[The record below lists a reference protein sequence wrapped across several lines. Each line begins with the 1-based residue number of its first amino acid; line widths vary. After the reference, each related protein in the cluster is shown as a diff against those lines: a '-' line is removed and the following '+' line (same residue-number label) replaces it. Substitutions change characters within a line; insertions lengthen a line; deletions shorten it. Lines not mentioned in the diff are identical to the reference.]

1 MAVHRRRK
9 QASSAVRVGLILAAN
24 VAAIVALWSLLRDPA
39 LEAGAAGPDL
49 NPLSATAASAPA
61 RPAALRGES
70 LSLDRIGGE
79 LRAIVDRHRAK
90 AVELSKG
97 RLRDS
102 QVDIALHLRV
112 GDAEFGLD
120 ADRALRPASNM
131 KLATTAAAL
140 TLLGRD
146 GTLVTPFEA
155 VGELRDGRLNGDL
168 VVRAAG
174 DPLFDEQD
182 GDEGGHTARWF
193 DALFA
198 EFAARGLRS
207 VGGDLVLD
215 EAGFDAPGPVEGWPW
230 PEDRFQEHCA
240 LSGGF
245 SVNRGCVT
253 IRVAPGS
260 AGGAAKVSVL
270 PEGHGLPPRFAAST
284 GGERVTLGFDARAD
298 GLIVRGNIPARSKP
312 FVGAAPVPDPVAL
325 FGAVLRAEFERRGIA
340 IEGKLVRRRNASSGE
355 TIAALRTRFVDYLPA
370 IHQES
375 NNAVA
380 DQLFLAMAHS
390 VSGDGT
396 RANAQ
401 AVVRAAIERLGAGG
415 DGYRQLDGSGLSD
428 QNRISAR
435 QLTALIHA
443 VLERGGEDAKLWSES
458 LPLAGESGTLESRM
472 RDGPA
477 RGRVRAKT
485 GFIDGTSSLSGLA
498 RTRDGREI
506 AFAILVNYPT
516 VAGLNTSVWKP
527 MQDRICEAL
536 VGAAP

>member
-9 QASSAVRVGLILAAN
+9 QAASAVRVGLIVAAN
-24 VAAIVALWSLLRDPA
+24 AAAVVWLWSLLRDPA
-39 LEAGAAGPDL
+39 LEAGAAGPNLD
-49 NPLSATAASAPA
+49 PLAASASTRPA
-61 RPAALRGES
+61 RPAVDAAS
-70 LSLDRIGGE
+70 STQLDRIG
-79 LRAIVDRHRAK
+79 RQVRDIVDRHRAK

-97 RLRDS
+97 RLRAS
-102 QVDIALHLRV
+102 QVEIAVHLRL
-112 GDAEFGLD
+112 GNAQFGLD

-155 VGELRDGRLNGDL
+155 AGEIREGRLDGDL

-174 DPLFDEQD
+174 DPLFDEHD

-193 DALFA
+193 DSLFA
-198 EFAARGLRS
+198 EFAARGLRR

-215 EAGFDAPGPVEGWPW
+215 ETGFDTPAPVDGWPW

-253 IRVAPGS
+253 IRVAPGTP
-260 AGGAAKVSVL
+260 GGAAMVSVL
-270 PEGHGLPPRFAAST
+270 PTGHGLPPRFSAST

-325 FGAVLRAEFERRGIA
+325 FGAVLRAEFEHRGIA
-340 IEGKLVRRRNASSGE
+340 IEGKVTRRRGARGGE
-355 TIAALRTRFVDYLPA
+355 TLAALRTRFVDYLPA

-380 DQLFLAMAHS
+380 DQLFLATAHA
-390 VSGDGT
+390 VSGDGS

-401 AVVRAAIERLGAGG
+401 KTVRSAIERLGAGG
-415 DGYRQLDGSGLSD
+415 EGYRQLDGSGLSD

-443 VLERGGEDAKLWSES
+443 VLERDPNDAGIWSES

-498 RTRDGREI
+498 RTQDGREI

-536 VGAAP
+536 VGSAP